1 MEHRFCIIGG
11 GTSGHINPALAIASI
26 LKDGYEKK
34 GDTCRFIFAGRKA
47 GLEGELIPAAG
58 YDFIDIEA
66 KPFPSRPSVKLVK
79 AQAALIRGKKQCIG
93 ILNTF
98 KPECMICTGG
108 YVSAPMILAAKNL
121 GIPFMVHEANAFPG
135 RANRYLSRGAA
146 LIMTGFPDQE
156 KAFSGAKKVVY
167 TGNPVRKIMFGN
179 TYEGSREKLGI
190 PEGQKFV
197 FAMGG
202 SLGSATIT
210 GFILSCARKPEFKD
224 VKFVLSCGKHNSV
237 HITDEDRNLPNL
249 EIKEY
254 ITDTNL
260 YLCGSDVAILRAGA
274 VTCAELTAT
283 GACAIMVPYPHAAHD
298 HQTYNARS
306 IAEKGGGVL
315 VTDAECESGKIL
327 ETLTELLSDDDRRL
341 KMRENALKL
350 AIKDTDE
357 RIFDAVTGA
366 LKRQD

>member
-1 MEHRFCIIGG
+1 MEHRFAIIGG

-34 GDTCRFIFAGRKA
+34 GDTCKFIFAGRKA

-58 YDFIDIEA
+58 YEFIDIEA

-79 AQAALIRGKKQCIG
+79 AQSALVRGKKQCIG

-98 KPECMICTGG
+98 RPECVISTGG
-108 YVSAPMILAAKNL
+108 YVSAPMIVAAKRM
-121 GIPFMVHEANAFPG
+121 GIPFMMHEANAFPG
-135 RANRYLSRGAA
+135 RANRFLSKGAA
-146 LIMTGFPDQE
+146 LIMTGFPDRSN
-156 KAFSGAKKVVY
+156 FFGGAKKVIF

-179 TYEGSREKLGI
+179 TYEDSREKLGI
-190 PEGQKFV
+190 PEGKKFV

-210 GFILSCARKPEFKD
+210 GFILSCAKRPEFKD

-260 YLCGSDVAILRAGA
+260 YLSGSDVAILRAGA

-306 IAEKGGGVL
+306 IAEKGGGV
-315 VTDAECESGKIL
+315 VVSDADCESGKIL
-327 ETLTELLSDDDRRL
+327 GTLTELLNDDEKRL
-341 KMRENALKL
+341 KMRENASKL
-350 AIKDTDE
+350 AIKDTDQ
-357 RIFDAVTGA
+357 RIFDAITGA
-366 LKRQD
+366 LKSQD